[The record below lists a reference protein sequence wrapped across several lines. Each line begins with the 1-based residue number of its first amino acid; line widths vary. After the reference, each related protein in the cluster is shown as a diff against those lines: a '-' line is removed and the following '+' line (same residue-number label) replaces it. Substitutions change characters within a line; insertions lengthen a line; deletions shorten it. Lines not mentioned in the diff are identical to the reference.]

1 MSSMSAIKPGL
12 QILNVFGVLFRPTT
26 YRNVAYLSLAFPL
39 GLFYFVFL
47 VTGLALG
54 FGLYIVVVG
63 LPLLI
68 LVFLCW
74 RLFIRFE
81 RLQSR
86 WLFGRQIAS
95 DQVLAWSKENRL
107 WPWFKSRLASPVSW
121 KGFLFL
127 LLKFPLGL
135 ASFVIV
141 VTFGAL
147 SCALLLAP
155 ILYTR
160 VPYEVFDSTIVTAGQ
175 AWLLAAIGLMLG
187 LLSLHIF
194 NGIAWV
200 FRWLS
205 ARLLSGPV
213 TAPAV

>member
-1 MSSMSAIKPGL
+1 MASPFDRKPGRQVL
-12 QILNVFGVLFRPTT
+12 SVFGVLFRAAT
-26 YRNVAYLSLAFPL
+26 YRNLAYLALAFPL

-54 FGLYIVVVG
+54 FGLYVIAVG
-63 LPLLI
+63 LPLLV

-86 WLFGRQIAS
+86 WLLGQQVGAEPVQSWGS
-95 DQVLAWSKENRL
+95 DRRP
-107 WPWFKSRLASPVSW
+107 WPWLKSRLASPVSW

-141 VTFGAL
+141 VTLGAL
-147 SCALLLAP
+147 SGALLLAP
-155 ILYTR
+155 VLYTR
-160 VPYEVFDSTIVTAGQ
+160 VPFEVFDATVATAGQ
-175 AWLLAAIGLMLG
+175 AWLLAAIGLMLT
-187 LLSLHIF
+187 LLSLHLI
-194 NGIAWV
+194 NGVAWI
-200 FRWLS
+200 FRWL
-205 ARLLSGPV
+205 AGKLLA
-213 TAPAV
+213 APAPAAA

>member
-1 MSSMSAIKPGL
+1 MATLSAPKPGTQVL
-12 QILNVFGVLFRPTT
+12 SVFGVLFRAAT
-26 YRNVAYLSLAFPL
+26 YRNLAYLALAFPL

-63 LPLLI
+63 LPLLV

-86 WLFGRQIAS
+86 WLL
-95 DQVLAWSKENRL
+95 DQSMGGDTALPWSREHRF
-107 WPWFKSRLASPVSW
+107 WPWLKSRLASPASW

-141 VTFGAL
+141 VSFAAL
-147 SCALLLAP
+147 SGALLLAP

-160 VPYEVFDSTIVTAGQ
+160 VPFEVFDTAVVTAGQ

-187 LLSLHIF
+187 LLSLHAF

-205 ARLLSGPV
+205 ARLLSSPG
-213 TAPAV
+213 TAAAV